1 MCNYQIL
8 SSNRFGFIKR
18 CDSCKKVKFTFGTLS
33 ATMYSEDLEE
43 IKYALVEQKRE
54 LRFQNYVP
62 NAHYELPLDEKMSI
76 NMNREELEGLYD
88 LVLTASNMVDVYS
101 VIEVEAEG

>member
-8 SSNRFGFIKR
+8 SSSKFGFIKR

-33 ATMYSEDLEE
+33 AYMYSEELEE
-43 IKYALVEQKRE
+43 IRISLAEQKKQ
-54 LRFQNYVP
+54 LKFQNFIT
-62 NAHYELPLDEKMSI
+62 NATYELPLDERISI
-76 NMNREELEGLYD
+76 YMNSVELEGLYD
-88 LVLTASNMVDVYS
+88 LVHTATNMVDVYS